1 MFGRQTQKIETLIGK
16 EVVLQGILKA
26 KGTLRIDGKIEGN
39 IVADTIII
47 GEGAEV
53 TGDINCE
60 SIIIGGKVIGN
71 ITSIGSIELLKTGQ
85 LIGDIKTPQLTI
97 AQGSIFEGNC
107 VMTQAKEGKIIELE
121 KKR

>member
-1 MFGRQTQKIETLIGK
+1 MFGKSPPKIETLIGK

-39 IVADTIII
+39 IVADNIII

-53 TGDINCE
+53 TGDINCG
-60 SIIIGGKVIGN
+60 SIVIGGKVIGN
-71 ITSIGSIELLKTGQ
+71 ITSSVSIELLKSAQ
-85 LIGDIKTPQLTI
+85 LIGDIKTPQLAV

-107 VMTQAKEGKIIELE
+107 VMTQSKESKIIELE
-121 KKR
+121 KR